1 MTSAGNALG
10 HGRVLFVGAGPGNPE
25 LLTVRARDIIEHTV
39 HAWVDPAVPE
49 NVRSLIADAEPV
61 SAAKLEA
68 AEQEWQAEN
77 EAAKEAGSRR
87 RPARPDGHDGC
98 PVE

>member
-10 HGRVLFVGAGPGNPE
+10 YGRVLFVGAGPGNPE
-25 LLTVRARDIIEHTV
+25 LLTVRARDILEHTV

-61 SAAKLEA
+61 SAAKLDA

-87 RPARPDGHDGC
+87 
-98 PVE
+98 

>member
-10 HGRVLFVGAGPGNPE
+10 YGRVLFVGAGPGNPE
-25 LLTVRARDIIEHTV
+25 LLTVRARDILEHTV

-61 SAAKLEA
+61 SAAKLDA
-68 AEQEWQAEN
+68 
-77 EAAKEAGSRR
+77 
-87 RPARPDGHDGC
+87 
-98 PVE
+98 